1 MELVRRFPRELLA
14 QALADWAWMPQLA
27 DKAPIFAS
35 SFGDLFLQSQ
45 DGSWFLDTLEG
56 TLTRVCDNPQ
66 VLEAQLNTPEGQDK
80 FLMAGL
86 AIAAHESGLV
96 PGDGEVL
103 SFKVPP
109 VLGGQLDTANIEVSD
124 LVVAL
129 SLLGQIHQQIKELPP
144 GTPVSEVTIK

>member
-1 MELVRRFPRELLA
+1 MELVRRFPPELLA
-14 QALADWAWMPQLA
+14 QALADWQWMPQLA
-27 DKAPIFAS
+27 DKTPILAS

-45 DGSWFLDTLEG
+45 DGLWFLDTVDG
-56 TLTRVCDNPQ
+56 TLARVWDNRQ
-66 VLEAQLNTPEGQDK
+66 VLETQLNTPEGQDR

-86 AIAAHESGLV
+86 VIAAHDSGLL
-96 PGDGEVL
+96 PGDREVL

-129 SLLGQIHQQIKELPP
+129 SLLGQIHQQIKDLPP
-144 GTPVSEVTIK
+144 GTSISEITIN